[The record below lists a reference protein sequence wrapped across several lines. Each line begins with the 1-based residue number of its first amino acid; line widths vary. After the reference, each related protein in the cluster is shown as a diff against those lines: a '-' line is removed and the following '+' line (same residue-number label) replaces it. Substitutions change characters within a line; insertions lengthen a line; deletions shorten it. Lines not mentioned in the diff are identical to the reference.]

1 MNGQLMELWGRW
13 LTAAFQGRNQL
24 DLVNRWWLRSMQ
36 GLSLFN
42 EPYSMPCAMPSKTN
56 ITNNIFDGLQQIWEP
71 IFKMHQL
78 TQQWMAMV
86 PKEKYE
92 ALSDR
97 AAQLEDKI
105 EEQARTIERL
115 QRLLNQT
122 GGENNVVVTQLQDL
136 IGQQSKQF
144 KQLTQSVG
152 EYIKSSADKISVKK

>member
-13 LTAAFQGRNQL
+13 MTAAFQRQNQL
-24 DLVNRWWLRSMQ
+24 DMINGWWLRSLQ
-36 GLSLFN
+36 GMSLLN
-42 EPYSMPCAMPSKTN
+42 KPYSMPCAMASTTN
-56 ITNNIFDGLQQIWEP
+56 TTNKMFDGLQQIWEP
-71 IFKMHQL
+71 IFKMQQL
-78 TQQWMAMV
+78 SRQWMAMV

-97 AAQLEDKI
+97 AAELENKV

-115 QRLLNQT
+115 QKLLNQT

-144 KQLTQSVG
+144 KQLTQSVS
-152 EYIKSSADKISVKK
+152 EYIKSSTDKISAKK